1 MITALLLGALT
12 RSLDGLVSG
21 TITATAPIL
30 LAALGGMYTYYAG
43 IFNIA
48 MEGMIL
54 AGAYGAVVGAFY
66 GGHWTMGVVGGIG
79 GSTLLALLYLGFVVG
94 LGVDE
99 FVTGI
104 ALNLAA
110 VGITTF
116 LLRRM
121 FNVAGAFS
129 GTATKP
135 IARVP
140 KLPLGFLRRIP
151 VLRALLSGQSILVWL
166 CVSAVVMSSAVVFR
180 TRYGLH
186 LRAAGY
192 NAPSLDA
199 SGVST
204 KKTRT
209 IAVLVCGL
217 LCGLAGAF
225 LSTDYTVGF
234 GEGMS
239 AGRGWIALAAIV
251 LVAGRPYGVAV
262 ICLLF
267 GLAGS
272 VGLKLQGLHIA
283 PQFTEMLR
291 YIATLIALY
300 VYSRRRRR
308 IGKRN
313 VQRNVQRNVPVAAT

>member
-1 MITALLLGALT
+1 MTAL
-12 RSLDGLVSG
+12 RSLDGLLSG
-21 TITATAPIL
+21 TVTSAAPIL

-48 MEGMIL
+48 LEGMML
-54 AGAYGAVVGAFY
+54 SGAFGAVVGSYY
-66 GGHWTMGVVGGIG
+66 GHHWVFGLLGAVGG
-79 GSTLLALLYLGFVVG
+79 SMLLALLYLGFVVM

-104 ALNLAA
+104 ALNLGA
-110 VGITTF
+110 VGATTF

-129 GTATKP
+129 GTAQNP

-140 KLPLGFLRRIP
+140 KIGLGFLQRIP
-151 VLRALLSGQSILVWL
+151 LVRAVLSGQSVLVWL
-166 CVSAVVMSSAVVFR
+166 CGIAVVTSMSMVFR
-180 TRYGLH
+180 TRYGLR

-192 NAPSLDA
+192 NAHSLDA

-204 KKTRT
+204 KRTRT
-209 IAVLVCGL
+209 IAVLVCGV

-225 LSTDYTVGF
+225 LSIDYTVGF
-234 GEGMS
+234 GESMS

-251 LVAGRPYGVAV
+251 LVSGRPGAIAI

-267 GLAGS
+267 GFAGS
-272 VGLKLQGLHIA
+272 IGLKLQGLHIA

-291 YIATLIALY
+291 YVATLAALY
-300 VYSRRRRR
+300 VYAQRQ
-308 IGKRN
+308 KRHSL
-313 VQRNVQRNVPVAAT
+313 RNKANAGLAG

>member
-1 MITALLLGALT
+1 MLALLVGALT

-21 TITATAPIL
+21 TITSTAPIL

-48 MEGMIL
+48 MEGMML
-54 AGAYGAVVGAFY
+54 AGAYGAVVGSYY
-66 GGHWTMGVVGGIG
+66 GQHWTIGLLGGIG
-79 GSTLLALLYLGFVVG
+79 GSMLLALLYLAFVVG

-129 GTATKP
+129 GTADQP

-140 KLPLGFLRRIP
+140 KIRFGFLDRVP
-151 VLRALLSGQSILVWL
+151 VLRALFSGQSVLVWL
-166 CVSAVVMSSAVVFR
+166 CGVAVAVSAAIVFR
-180 TRYGLH
+180 TRYGLR

-192 NAPSLDA
+192 NAASLDA

-204 KKTRT
+204 KRTRAV
-209 IAVLVCGL
+209 AVLACGL

-225 LSTDYTVGF
+225 LSIDYTVGF

-251 LVAGRPYGVAV
+251 LVAGRPYGVAA

-272 VGLKLQGLHIA
+272 IGLKLQGLHIA

-291 YIATLIALY
+291 YVATLVALY
-300 VYSRRRRR
+300 VYAQRRKRAVRR
-308 IGKRN
+308 
-313 VQRNVQRNVPVAAT
+313 VVTASV

>member
-1 MITALLLGALT
+1 MILALIVAALT

-21 TITATAPIL
+21 TITSTAPIL

-48 MEGMIL
+48 MEGMML
-54 AGAYGAVVGAFY
+54 AGAYGAVVGSYY
-66 GGHWTMGVVGGIG
+66 GQHWTLGLLGGIG
-79 GSTLLALLYLGFVVG
+79 GSMLLALLYLGFVVG

-129 GTATKP
+129 GTADQS

-140 KLPLGFLRRIP
+140 KIRFGFLDRVP
-151 VLRALLSGQSILVWL
+151 VLRALVSGQSVLVWL
-166 CVSAVVMSSAVVFR
+166 CGLAVAVSAAIVFR
-180 TRYGLH
+180 TRYGLR
-186 LRAAGY
+186 LRSAGY
-192 NAPSLDA
+192 NGPSLDA

-204 KKTRT
+204 KRTRMV
-209 IAVLVCGL
+209 AVLACGV

-251 LVAGRPYGVAV
+251 LVAGRPYGVAA

-272 VGLKLQGLHIA
+272 IGLKMQGLHIA

-291 YIATLIALY
+291 YLATLFALY
-300 VYSRRRRR
+300 VYAQRRKRAT
-308 IGKRN
+308 KRN
-313 VQRNVQRNVPVAAT
+313 VAIA